1 MRTILVTGGAGYIGS
16 HTCVQ
21 LLDAGFEV
29 VVVDN
34 LSNSSSIAVDR
45 VRELASGE
53 LHFEEVDLRDR
64 AALSSVFDAHAI
76 DGVVHF
82 AGLKAVGESVEI
94 PLAYYDNNVAG
105 TVSLLEVMAEH
116 DIRDLVFSS
125 SCTVYGQPDEVPVT
139 EAAPIGAVSPYG
151 RTKLYI
157 EEMIRDVAATG
168 GWRALLLRY
177 FNPVG
182 AHPSGRIGED
192 PDGVPNN
199 LMPFAMQVAIGRR
212 PQLNVFGADYDTPD
226 GTCIR
231 DYIHVVDLAD
241 AHLAA
246 LRALEQVDG
255 CRAVNVGTGTGSS
268 VLEVVSAAGR
278 AVGEAIPYEIVG
290 RRAGDVPCVY
300 ADTTMAGELLGW
312 SSRFDLDDMCR
323 DHWNWQRANPN
334 GYAPDHRSSDT
345 PA

>member
-125 SCTVYGQPDEVPVT
+125 SCTVYGQPTRCRSPRLRPSARSVRT
-139 EAAPIGAVSPYG
+139 GAPSS
-151 RTKLYI
+151 T
-157 EEMIRDVAATG
+157 
-168 GWRALLLRY
+168 
-177 FNPVG
+177 
-182 AHPSGRIGED
+182 S
-192 PDGVPNN
+192 
-199 LMPFAMQVAIGRR
+199 RR
-212 PQLNVFGADYDTPD
+212 
-226 GTCIR
+226 
-231 DYIHVVDLAD
+231 
-241 AHLAA
+241 
-246 LRALEQVDG
+246 
-255 CRAVNVGTGTGSS
+255 
-268 VLEVVSAAGR
+268 
-278 AVGEAIPYEIVG
+278 
-290 RRAGDVPCVY
+290 
-300 ADTTMAGELLGW
+300 
-312 SSRFDLDDMCR
+312 
-323 DHWNWQRANPN
+323 
-334 GYAPDHRSSDT
+334 
-345 PA
+345 